1 MCRQQGLSAVP
12 AEDLSLWGSL
22 EVLLSHASSAC
33 FNLID
38 SIPREVASSFSSL
51 QIGDT
56 YLTKGWKTEIIHMKH
71 LPYSRFSINVN
82 YYYYFLIRTPGTPIF
97 LIVSKGRI
105 QHTS

>member
-38 SIPREVASSFSSL
+38 SIPREEASSDCVV
-51 QIGDT
+51 QGP
-56 YLTKGWKTEIIHMKH
+56 YLSFASDLAK
-71 LPYSRFSINVN
+71 LLNYS
-82 YYYYFLIRTPGTPIF
+82 
-97 LIVSKGRI
+97 
-105 QHTS
+105 